1 MGERSKMLLFIL
13 IPLII
18 AIASATVVT
27 KEATS
32 TKFHKKAIESLED
45 KRTNVLE
52 LMAACTATSAAITL
66 IPGDAGTPIADKL
79 ADLST
84 YFIIVISA
92 IYLEKYLLTITGYAA
107 FSILIPLACLC
118 WIVAV
123 VLKNRSWAYLSLKM
137 ALFGIAIFLI
147 VPISLKMS
155 GVIEDTYQTSIE
167 ETVNSAKKT
176 NKEIEE
182 GSKDE
187 GFWQGI
193 WSRISSEAEGI
204 SEELKD
210 TLNNMVEAIAV
221 MLVTSCLIPIL
232 VLVFFFWLIKMV
244 LGVDMDFSKN
254 EKVKGYLKRGRGRKA
269 LVDKSQ

>member
-1 MGERSKMLLFIL
+1 MREGSKKMLFIL

-18 AIASATVVT
+18 AITSATVVT
-27 KEATS
+27 REVTS
-32 TKFHKKAIESLED
+32 TKFHKNAIESLED

-107 FSILIPLACLC
+107 FSFLIPLACLC
-118 WIVAV
+118 WILAVA
-123 VLKNRSWAYLSLKM
+123 LKNRAWTYLSLKM
-137 ALFGIAIFLI
+137 ALFGLAIFLV
-147 VPISLKMS
+147 VPISMKMS
-155 GVIEDTYQTSIE
+155 GIIENTYQTSIE

-187 GFWQGI
+187 GFWKGI
-193 WSRISSEAEGI
+193 WARISSEAEGI
-204 SEELKD
+204 SEELKN

-232 VLVFFFWLIKMV
+232 VLVFFFWLVKLV
-244 LGVDMDFSKN
+244 LGVDIGSTSK
-254 EKVKGYLKRGRGRKA
+254 EKAGRYFKRG
-269 LVDKSQ
+269 LVKQYEGNEHV

>member
-1 MGERSKMLLFIL
+1 MGERTKTILFIL

-18 AIASATVVT
+18 AITSATVVT
-27 KEATS
+27 KEVTS
-32 TKFHKKAIESLED
+32 VKFHKNAIESLED

-66 IPGDAGTPIADKL
+66 IPGDTGTPIADKL
-79 ADLST
+79 ADLSS

-107 FSILIPLACLC
+107 FSFLIPLACLF

-123 VLKNRSWAYLSLKM
+123 LLKNRSWSYLSMKI
-137 ALFGIAIFLI
+137 ALFGLALFVI
-147 VPISLKMS
+147 VPASLKIS

-176 NKEIEE
+176 NKEIED

-193 WSRISSEAEGI
+193 WSKISSEAEGI
-204 SEELKD
+204 SEELKN

-232 VLVFFFWLIKMV
+232 VLFFFFWLIRMV
-244 LGVDMDFSKN
+244 LGVDMDFSRN
-254 EKVKGYLKRGRGRKA
+254 EKVKDYLKRGRGRKA
-269 LVDKSQ
+269 LIEKND